1 VSAPLDGVSGRVAP
15 PAAAGRQP
23 QRELSRQEKLA
34 LLEREARRRAR
45 AGRSYQLSFAQ
56 RRLWFL
62 DRLDPGSP
70 ASNVFRAFTLA
81 GPLAAAALG
90 RALAEIVR
98 RHEALRTTFPIA
110 PPPLDEPRQRVA
122 PGTGTPD
129 LPLIDLGGLPAAG
142 RRAQAAELA
151 RREARR
157 VFDLARGPLLRTR
170 LVRLDR
176 EEHVLLLTLHHVAG
190 DGWSLGLL
198 LGELSALYPVLAAGL
213 PSPLPEPALQYP
225 DFAVWQRAHMAGPR
239 LRAELDWWREQIG
252 DTATVLELP
261 ADRPRPARASWRG
274 TIARVSVPA
283 ALAGELRAL
292 SREAGATLFMTLLAA
307 FEALLGRITGQG
319 GFLVGTTVAGRGRPE
334 LEAVVGTFAN
344 TLALTAAVAGD
355 AAFRQLLLQVRAAT
369 VAAYGH
375 QELPF
380 DCLVE
385 ELQPERHL
393 AHHPL
398 YQVMLNLQNLPPA
411 ALALPGLAVAGLD
424 VERGLSKLDLT
435 LELIETGREI
445 AGYLE
450 YSTDL
455 FEAPT
460 IARMSGHLL
469 TLLAGIATDP
479 GRRVAELPLL
489 GAAERHQLLVDWNP
503 HGYEARPAVPALV
516 AARARRAPDAPAVL
530 FGDQVL
536 SYGELDARANRLARA
551 LRRRGA
557 GPDAL
562 IGLCLERSLDMA
574 VALLAVLKAGA
585 AYVPLDPA
593 YPRERLALMLADT
606 RMALALTAGAAA
618 APLAEA
624 AAKAAVA
631 PDRIAAPELEILNL
645 DAAASLLAGEASGD
659 PAWPI
664 EPEGLAYV
672 VYTSGSTGR
681 PKGVGVPHRALAN
694 HAGECARRYQLDGDD
709 RVLQFTSLSFDI
721 TSEEVFPTWIAGG
734 AVVPRMPGLFPAFA
748 ELEAL
753 LARHRVTVV
762 NLPTAYWHEWVSELY
777 RTGRRSPAALRLVV
791 IGTEQAHPERLAEWL
806 ELTGGPSAPDG
817 RPRFANSYASTECT
831 VTALIH
837 LSGPASLARARAGC
851 RIPVGRP
858 IENCRVYVLDA
869 RGEPAPIGVPGD
881 VYIGG
886 ANVSRGY
893 LGQPERTA
901 ASFLPDPF
909 AACGPGGRL
918 YRQGDRGRFLPGGEL
933 ECLGRSDDQVKV
945 RGYRIEPGEIEAVLA
960 RHPVVRECIVLARD
974 DGPAGRRLVGYVARD
989 PRHGAALP
997 DAALAEEL
1005 QAFLREVLP
1014 DYMVPAG
1021 LVILAALPL
1030 TRNGKLDRRAL
1041 LRIDPAREAGA
1052 PAAAPGAGTP
1062 GGAEPG
1068 AAEASPLAGV
1078 VAAIWEQVL
1087 GREVADHHA
1096 NFFDLGGHSLLAT
1109 RVVARLREALGVE
1122 LPLRTLFEHPTAAGV
1137 AREAEAARRARSGL
1151 APPPP
1156 LVPVSRD
1163 GPLPCSFAQ
1172 QRLWVVD
1179 QLSPGSAAYNLG
1191 DALRWRGPLDVAAL
1205 AGALHEIARRHE
1217 VLRTSFA
1224 VAAGQAVQRIA
1235 PAAARALLP
1244 LALVDLARV
1253 PGAEERL
1260 GGLLAADLARPFD
1273 LGRAPLARATLYRLG
1288 EADHVLLLCLH
1299 HIVSDGTS
1307 SGILLRELV
1316 TLYGALACG
1325 GPSPR
1330 PAGSRGLAP
1339 LPVQY
1344 ADFAVWQRAWLAGA
1358 ALAAQLD
1365 FWRRHL
1371 AGAPPAIALPTDRPR
1386 PPMESLRGAR
1396 HRFAIPTGA
1405 GTLTALG
1412 RGAGATLFMTLL
1424 AAWDALLARWSG
1436 QDDVVV
1442 GWPIAGRGRPELEG
1456 LIGYLANI
1464 LVHRVRIDA
1473 GKGFSRLLAEVRE
1486 IALDAYTHGDLPFEL
1501 LVGELRP
1508 ERHLAHNPV
1517 FQVLFVLHRL
1527 DGRGSRL
1534 SRPPH
1539 VQGGHAARP
1548 GSRSRQVAADAAPAP
1563 GAAGPGAAVVSTLP
1577 VPHRSS
1583 LLDLSLAVSLS
1594 GDALE
1599 AFLEYKTA
1607 LFDAPTVARMAGH
1620 LARLVAAAAAS
1631 PEAPVAALA
1640 LLSPAERH
1648 QLVTGCNDTATEVP
1662 AAATAHRLFEARAAA
1677 SPAALA
1683 LEHAGLALSYGELNA
1698 RANRLAHRL
1707 RRLGAGPGTRVGI
1720 CLERGA
1726 ELVAALL
1733 AVLKSGAG
1741 YVPVDPGYP
1750 AERLA
1755 FIAADAGLRLLLATG
1770 APGGLPPGFGGA
1782 AGSTVVELDDEQ
1794 VRHEL
1799 QAESAADPSPLAGA
1813 LDVAYVLYTSG
1824 STGRPKGVE
1833 VSHGSLANF
1842 LLAMAREPGLAA
1854 ADALLAVT
1862 TVAFDIAALE
1872 LYLPL
1877 AVGAR
1882 IVLAGRAEAADAGR
1896 LAALLRGS
1904 GATAMQA
1911 TPATWRMLLAA
1922 GWAGEPRLKAL
1933 VGGEALPAD
1942 LARQLGARVGEVWN
1956 LYGPTE
1962 TTVWSA
1968 IHPVTGAGAAPAP
1981 PAAGTVPIGR
1991 PIANTTL
1998 HLLDRALQPVPLG
2011 VTGELYI
2018 GGAGLARGYHGR
2030 PELTAASFVPDP
2042 NGPAGARLYRSG
2054 DLARRLPRGEIEF
2067 LGRADHQ
2074 VKVRGYRVEP
2084 GEIEAALGRHPAV
2097 RQAVVVVREESPG
2110 NAQLVAYVAAAGHA
2124 AGAGALRAALREE
2137 LPEYMV
2143 PSLFVLLPELP
2154 LTPNGK
2160 VDRRALPPAGAVA
2173 GAAGGERVAPRT
2185 PVERQV
2191 AAVWSEVLGMD
2202 GLGVHDNFFDRGGH
2216 SLMATQV
2223 MARLQAIY
2231 GVELSLRE
2239 IFEAPTVAG
2248 LSEAI
2253 MRRELEQ
2260 ADGAVLAELL
2270 AEIEA

>member
-1 VSAPLDGVSGRVAP
+1 MTASLAP
-15 PAAAGRQP
+15 RQP
-23 QRELSRQEKLA
+23 ASRQEKLA

-45 AGRSYQLSFAQ
+45 AGRTFPLSFAQ

-81 GPLAAAALG
+81 GRLATVALG
-90 RALAEIVR
+90 RALAEITR
-98 RHEALRTTFPIA
+98 RHEALRTIFPA
-110 PPPLDEPRQRVA
+110 APPLDEPRQLVA
-122 PGTGTPD
+122 APAAEAARRS
-129 LPLIDLGGLPAAG
+129 LPSIDLRGLPAAA
-142 RRAQAAELA
+142 RRAQAAVLA
-151 RREARR
+151 RREAARA
-157 VFDLARGPLLRTR
+157 FDLARGPLLRAS
-170 LVRLDR
+170 LVRLGR
-176 EEHVLLLTLHHVAG
+176 EEHVLLLTLHHIVG

-198 LGELSALYPVLAAGL
+198 LGELSVLYPAFAAGL
-213 PSPLPEPALQYP
+213 PSPLPEPGLQYP
-225 DFAVWQRAHMAGPR
+225 DFAVWQRERLATPSW
-239 LRAELDWWREQIG
+239 LRAELDWWRGQIG

-261 ADRPRPARASWRG
+261 ADRPRPARASSRG
-274 TIARVSVPA
+274 TIVRLGVPA

-292 SREAGATLFMTLLAA
+292 ARDAGATLFMTLLAA
-307 FEALLGRITGQG
+307 FETLLCRTTGQSE
-319 GFLVGTTVAGRGRPE
+319 FLVGTTVAGRGRPE
-334 LEAVVGTFAN
+334 IEAVVGTFAN
-344 TLALTAAVAGD
+344 TLALTAAVGGNPG
-355 AAFRQLLLQVRAAT
+355 FRQLLARVRAAT

-385 ELQPERHL
+385 AMQPERHL

-411 ALALPGLAVAGLD
+411 ALSLSGLAVGALD

-435 LELIETGREI
+435 LELIETGGEI

-450 YSTDL
+450 YATDL

-469 TLLAGIATDP
+469 TLLAGIAADP
-479 GRRVAELPLL
+479 GRGVAELPLL
-489 GAAERHQLLVDWNP
+489 GAAERHQLLLAWNP
-503 HGYEARPAVPALV
+503 HGHGPRPAVPALI
-516 AARARRAPDAPAVL
+516 AAQARRTPDAPAVL
-530 FGDQVL
+530 FADRVL
-536 SYGELDARANRLARA
+536 TYGELDARANRLARA

-557 GPDAL
+557 GPDTP
-562 IGLCLERSLDMA
+562 IGLCLERSLEMA
-574 VALLAVLKAGA
+574 VGLLAVLKAGA
-585 AYVPLDPA
+585 AYVPLDPG

-606 RMALALTAGAAA
+606 RMALALTAGEAAARLADAA
-618 APLAEA
+618 APDLA
-624 AAKAAVA
+624 
-631 PDRIAAPELEILNL
+631 ILSL
-645 DAAASLLAGEASGD
+645 DDAAALSASEASGD
-659 PAWPI
+659 PDWEI

-694 HAGECARRYQLDGDD
+694 HATECASHYQLGGDD

-721 TSEEVFPTWIAGG
+721 TSEEVFPTWISGG
-734 AVVPRMPGLFPAFA
+734 AVVPRLPGLFPAFA

-753 LARHRVTVV
+753 ATRHRVTVL

-777 RTGRRSPAALRLVV
+777 RLGRRPPESLRLVV

-806 ELTGGPSAPDG
+806 TLTGGASDDELDRRHG
-817 RPRFANSYASTECT
+817 RHVRRPRFANSYASTECT

-869 RGEPAPIGVPGD
+869 RFEPVPIGVPGD

-909 AACGPGGRL
+909 AACGAGGRL
-918 YRQGDRGRFLPGGEL
+918 YRQGDRGRFLPSGEL

-945 RGYRIEPGEIEAVLA
+945 RGYRIEPGEVEAVLA
-960 RHPVVRECIVLARD
+960 RHPAVQECVVLARD
-974 DGPAGRRLVGYVARD
+974 DGPAGRRLVGYVASAARSQ
-989 PRHGAALP
+989 RRGAELP
-997 DAALAEEL
+997 DAALAPGAAEL
-1005 QAFLREVLP
+1005 QAFLRATLP
-1014 DYMVPAG
+1014 EYMVPSR
-1021 LVILAALPL
+1021 LVILATLPL
-1030 TRNGKLDRRAL
+1030 TSNGKVDRRAL
-1041 LRIDPAREAGA
+1041 LRIDPRREAGA
-1052 PAAAPGAGTP
+1052 PSAAPGAT
-1062 GGAEPG
+1062 
-1068 AAEASPLAGV
+1068 AAEAGDGSPLAGV
-1078 VAAIWEQVL
+1078 VAAVWEQVL
-1087 GREVADHHA
+1087 GREVADLDA

-1109 RVVARLREALGVE
+1109 RVIARLREALGVE
-1122 LPLRTLFEHPTAAGV
+1122 LPLRTLFEHPTPAGM
-1137 AREAEAARRARSGL
+1137 AREAAAARRAKGGL
-1151 APPPP
+1151 EPPPP
-1156 LVPVSRD
+1156 IVPVPRD

-1179 QLSPGSAAYNLG
+1179 QLAPGSAANNLA
-1191 DALRWRGPLDVAAL
+1191 DALRWRGPLDVAVLGRAL
-1205 AGALHEIARRHE
+1205 DAIARRHE
-1217 VLRTSFA
+1217 VLRTSFE

-1235 PAAARALLP
+1235 PPSPRGLLP
-1244 LALVDLARV
+1244 LVLVDLARA
-1253 PGAEERL
+1253 PRAEALL
-1260 GGLLAADLARPFD
+1260 GDLLAADLARPFA
-1273 LGRAPLARATLYRLG
+1273 LGRTPLARATLYRLG
-1288 EADHVLLLCLH
+1288 GSDHALLLCLH

-1307 SGILLRELV
+1307 SGILLRELL
-1316 TLYGALACG
+1316 TLYGALA
-1325 GPSPR
+1325 
-1330 PAGSRGLAP
+1330 RGEPEPLPP

-1344 ADFAVWQRAWLAGA
+1344 ADFAVWQRTWLAGA

-1365 FWRRHL
+1365 YWRRHL

-1386 PPMESLRGAR
+1386 PAMESWRGER
-1396 HRFAIPTGA
+1396 HRFAIATGDGA
-1405 GTLTALG
+1405 LTAISALG
-1412 RGAGATLFMTLL
+1412 RDAGATLFMTLL
-1424 AAWDALLARWSG
+1424 AAWDALLSRWSG

-1456 LIGYLANI
+1456 LIGYLANV
-1464 LVHRVRIDA
+1464 LVHRVRVDGA
-1473 GKGFSRLLAEVRE
+1473 KSFARLLGEVRE

-1527 DGRGSRL
+1527 ET
-1534 SRPPH
+1534 
-1539 VQGGHAARP
+1539 AA
-1548 GSRSRQVAADAAPAP
+1548 SLAP
-1563 GAAGPGAAVVSTLP
+1563 GAAGIATMP
-1577 VPHRSS
+1577 VPQRSS
-1583 LLDLSLAVSLS
+1583 LLDLSLAVSLRD
-1594 GDALE
+1594 DAME
-1599 AFLEYKTA
+1599 AFFEYKTG
-1607 LFDAPTVARMAGH
+1607 LFDPPTIARLAGH
-1620 LARLVAAAAAS
+1620 LRSLVAAAAA
-1631 PEAPVAALA
+1631 APAAPLAALPI
-1640 LLSPAERH
+1640 LSPAERH
-1648 QLVTGCNDTATEVP
+1648 QLLAGCNDTATAIPE
-1662 AAATAHRLFEARAAA
+1662 AATAHLLFEARAAA
-1677 SPAALA
+1677 NPAALA
-1683 LEHAGLALSYGELNA
+1683 LEHAGEALSYGELNA

-1707 RRLGAGPGTRVGI
+1707 RRQGAGPGTLVGI
-1720 CLERGA
+1720 CLERGPA
-1726 ELVAALL
+1726 LVAALL

-1741 YVPVDPGYP
+1741 YVPLDPSYP

-1755 FIAADAGLRLLLATG
+1755 FIAADSGIRLLLGERASG
-1770 APGGLPPGFGGA
+1770 GLSPGVVHGGLPPASASGGLPPA
-1782 AGSTVVELDDEQ
+1782 FASGGLSPASAGAGCALLELDDELLQ
-1794 VRHEL
+1794 EEL
-1799 QAESAADPSPLAGA
+1799 QAETTGDPPPLAGS

-1842 LLAMAREPGLAA
+1842 LLAMADELGLTA

-1862 TVAFDIAALE
+1862 TVAFDIAGLE

-1882 IVLAGRAEAADAGR
+1882 IVLASRAEAADGKR
-1896 LAALLRGS
+1896 LAALLRAS

-1922 GWAGEPRLKAL
+1922 GWAGEPRLAAL
-1933 VGGEALPAD
+1933 AGGEALPAD
-1942 LARQLGARVGEVWN
+1942 LAGQLAARVGALWN

-1962 TTVWSA
+1962 TTIWSA
-1968 IHPVTGAGAAPAP
+1968 LCRVQAAALPAL

-1991 PIANTTL
+1991 PIANTAL
-1998 HLLDRALQPVPLG
+1998 HLLDGGLEPVPLG
-2011 VTGELYI
+2011 ATGEIHI
-2018 GGAGLARGYHGR
+2018 GGAGLARGYAHR
-2030 PELTAASFVPDP
+2030 PELTAAAFVPDP
-2042 NGPAGARLYRSG
+2042 FGAPGARLYRSG

-2084 GEIEAALGRHPAV
+2084 GEVEAALARHPAV

-2160 VDRRALPPAGAVA
+2160 IDRRALPPPVPGPA
-2173 GAAGGERVAPRT
+2173 AAGERIAPRT

-2202 GLGVHDNFFDRGGH
+2202 GLSVHDNFFDRGGH

-2223 MARLQAIY
+2223 VSRLEALY
-2231 GVELSLRE
+2231 GVELGLRE
-2239 IFEAPTVAG
+2239 IFAAPTVAG

-2253 MRRELEQ
+2253 VRRELEQ
-2260 ADGAVLAELL
+2260 ADGAVLAALL
-2270 AEIEA
+2270 AELEAEARAGDR